1 MHTTFIYALIPFILI
16 AVCIL
21 VQVKLSNVRS
31 LWPGLLI
38 PAICIIFSII
48 TVTNTDMYTQ
58 QSVETTVINNKD
70 EQIIDKENTISTIGY
85 ETDTTSKVFTTIYLL
100 IVYNIPTFIFAC
112 IYVYYRGKIR
122 KQLVANR

>member
-70 EQIIDKENTISTIGY
+70 EQTIDKENTISTIGY